1 MEHLYEKLKTYAEGE
16 DYPYH
21 MPGHKRRLYGEMPS
35 EVYRMDVTEI
45 DGFDDLHCP
54 EGILRDLQERVAKLY
69 GAEESF
75 CLVGGSTAGILSA
88 LSAALPEGGHLL
100 MARNCHK
107 SAYHAAYLR
116 NLKVT
121 YLMPPL
127 LEEFGICDGIRP
139 KQVQKALEADPRIQA
154 VLIVSP
160 TYEGRI
166 SPVREIAEIVHQ
178 YGKILIVDEAHGA
191 HLGLSGSSGSVR
203 REVAGKDMAS
213 KGFNENAA
221 ENSCQAGADLV
232 IHSVH
237 KTLPAMTQTALLHV
251 NGERVD
257 RERLR
262 RFLRIYQSSSPS
274 YVLMA
279 SIDNAITLMEQDGG
293 RLYGEFVRYFL
304 WLTKELSV
312 CKHFRFLASTEKCFE
327 DRMAGSEGKRS
338 ENQMPVL
345 EGMSS
350 DRQVGKLAGV
360 EPEKSIVSGVR
371 QDIGKLVIHAGS
383 SGLTGQQIY
392 DALREKYHLQLEM
405 AAGEYCLAMFTVG
418 DTQEGYQRMRDA
430 LLEMDREIREDTGHL
445 HEELTEYSKDAS
457 QGSIVKNTLYGSLGT
472 PIIKKTLRE
481 AWDAPWEEVALS
493 ECEGRIAAEF
503 VNLYPP
509 GTPIVVPGEA
519 FTKEIRDALLRWRDQ
534 GLRLRGIVEVGECKV
549 RCLLKA

>member
-1 MEHLYEKLKTYAEGE
+1 LEHLYEKLKTYAEGE

-21 MPGHKRRLYGEMPS
+21 MPGHKRRLYGEMPP

-88 LSAALPEGGHLL
+88 LSVALPEGGHLL

-139 KQVQKALEADPRIQA
+139 KQVQKALEADPRVQA

-166 SPVREIAEIVHQ
+166 SPVREIAEIVHR

-191 HLGLSGSSGSVR
+191 HLGLV
-203 REVAGKDMAS
+203 E
-213 KGFNENAA
+213 ENVA

-251 NGERVD
+251 SGERVD

-279 SIDNAITLMEQDGG
+279 SIDNAVTLMGQEGEG
-293 RLYGEFVRYFL
+293 LYEEFLRNFT
-304 WLTKELSV
+304 WLTKELSA
-312 CKHFRFLASTEKCFE
+312 CKHFRFLTTKESRT
-327 DRMAGSEGKRS
+327 
-338 ENQMPVL
+338 
-345 EGMSS
+345 
-350 DRQVGKLAGV
+350 
-360 EPEKSIVSGVR
+360 SGIR
-371 QDIGKLVIHAGS
+371 QDLGKLVIHAGS

-392 DALREKYHLQLEM
+392 DILREKYHLQLEM

-430 LLEMDREIREDTGHL
+430 LLAMDEEAGSSNCDHGKLRAQSAEDERKRSNDHVIREAWDMPAIKKTL
-445 HEELTEYSKDAS
+445 HE
-457 QGSIVKNTLYGSLGT
+457 TLEM
-472 PIIKKTLRE
+472 PIIKKTLCE

-534 GLRLRGIVEVGECKV
+534 GLRLRGVAEDGECKV

>member
-1 MEHLYEKLKTYAEGE
+1 MEHLYERLKTYAEGE
-16 DYPYH
+16 DYPCH
-21 MPGHKRRLYGEMPS
+21 MPGHKRRLYGEMPP

-54 EGILRDLQERVAKLY
+54 EGILKELQERAARLY

-116 NLKVT
+116 KLKVT
-121 YLMPPL
+121 YLMPPM

-139 KQVQKALEADPRIQA
+139 KQVQKALEADPGVQA

-166 SPVREIAEIVHQ
+166 SPVREIAEIVHR

-191 HLGLSGSSGSVR
+191 HLGLSGNSG
-203 REVAGKDMAS
+203 
-213 KGFNENAA
+213 FA

-279 SIDNAITLMEQDGG
+279 SIDNAITLMEQDGE
-293 RLYGEFVRYFL
+293 RLYGEFVRNFL
-304 WLTKELSV
+304 WLTKELSA
-312 CKHFRFLASTEKCFE
+312 CKHFRFLRVDEQSYENRFSYIEGAEKAVARSE
-327 DRMAGSEGKRS
+327 TVRSKKTVENQKNELAEMSMAG
-338 ENQMPVL
+338 
-345 EGMSS
+345 
-350 DRQVGKLAGV
+350 
-360 EPEKSIVSGVR
+360 GVR

-418 DTQEGYQRMRDA
+418 DTPEGYQRMRDA
-430 LLEMDREIREDTGHL
+430 LLAMDEKVGSSDCDHGKLRAQSAEDETKRSNDHVIREAWDMPAIKKTL
-445 HEELTEYSKDAS
+445 HE
-457 QGSIVKNTLYGSLGT
+457 TLEM
-472 PIIKKTLRE
+472 PIIKKTLCE

-509 GTPIVVPGEA
+509 GTPIVAPGEV
-519 FTKEIRDALLRWRDQ
+519 FTKEIRDALQRWRDQ
-534 GLRLRGIVEVGECKV
+534 GLRLRGVTESGEGRV
-549 RCLLKA
+549 RCLIKS